1 MATIDINGDIYN
13 YTIRRQKRKSIQLHI
28 VAANTLLIKAPVKV
42 LLRDILSLLK
52 TNAFWL
58 KKKNTLL
65 QKQVISTPVAI
76 VNGTKVLFKGTALT
90 LQLTQTLCKPSV
102 TYTSTCLLVNLYKD
116 SSYTPTIFLLKWYQ
130 SQAYIHLIKRTT
142 FWCNELGTT
151 VNHITIKDQKTR
163 WGSCSSLGNINYN
176 WRIIMAPESVIDYL
190 VIHEVSHR
198 IHLNHSTAFW
208 QLVQKHSPQYIEHK
222 IWLKKH
228 GPYMFQIL

>member
-76 VNGTKVLFKGTALT
+76 VNGTKLLFKGTALT

-102 TYTSTCLLVNLYKD
+102 TYTSTCLLVNLYKN

-130 SQAYIHLIKRTT
+130 SQAYIHLVKRTT
-142 FWCNELGTT
+142 FWCNQLETT